1 MRIKIS
7 ITTIVVFA
15 TTLLI
20 AVACSRE
27 PNNPGLETS
36 KNMAKPS
43 PVAPT
48 KEAHPLPA
56 AAFKAQL
63 SLVDPPARMR
73 TGEKQTIQVKVK
85 NASDQPWFA
94 RGGEVNKNPDNR
106 FFLAVGNRWLKSDEK
121 TLVTNMDGRY
131 GLQKDLKPGEEE
143 QVSLQITAPKEPG
156 EYTLEIDVLQEQVAW
171 FSDKGS
177 PTAKAK
183 VTVVK

>member
-1 MRIKIS
+1 MRLKIS
-7 ITTIVVFA
+7 SITVVVFA
-15 TTLLI
+15 TALLI
-20 AVACSRE
+20 AMACSRE
-27 PNNPGLETS
+27 PSNPGLDTS
-36 KNMAKPS
+36 KNIAKQPA
-43 PVAPT
+43 APLT
-48 KEAHPLPA
+48 KEARALPA

-63 SLVDPPARMR
+63 SLVDPPSRMR
-73 TGEKQTIQVKVK
+73 PGEKQTVQVKVK

-143 QVSLQITAPKEPG
+143 QVSLQITAPKDPG
-156 EYTLEIDVLQEQVAW
+156 EYTLEVDVLQEQVAW

-183 VTVVK
+183 ITVVK

>member
-1 MRIKIS
+1 MRLKIS
-7 ITTIVVFA
+7 IIGVVVIA

-27 PNNPGLETS
+27 PNNPALDTS
-36 KNMAKPS
+36 KNIVKEPTAA
-43 PVAPT
+43 VT
-48 KEAHPLPA
+48 KEARALPP

-63 SLVDPPARMR
+63 SLVDPPAKMR
-73 TGEKQTIQVKVK
+73 TGEKQTIQIKVK

-106 FFLAVGNRWLKSDEK
+106 FYLAVGNRWLKSDEK

-143 QVSLQITAPKEPG
+143 QVSLQITAPKDPG
-156 EYTLEIDVLQEQVAW
+156 DYILEIDLLQEQVTW

-183 VTVVK
+183 ITVVK